1 MCGERVKHVAEGVS
15 DRHRLDSPWSINER
29 FDVRNSAP
37 LAIAILALTT
47 ACSVRSAAPAIP
59 TPTSDAHAADAR
71 ETRFVDSVLAVLTLE
86 DKVGQ
91 LTMSPAEG
99 LQTGPHRPP
108 GSEAQ
113 LRSGQAGSVIGITG
127 VGRTHALQKM
137 VVERS
142 PHRIPVL
149 FSLDVIH
156 GYRTIFPIPLAEAAS
171 FDPKLAESDARI
183 AATEA
188 AADGIL
194 WTFAPMVDIA
204 RDPRWG
210 RIMEGAGEEPYLGMV
225 MAAARVRGFQGRRL
239 NDPASILATAKH
251 YAGYGL
257 SEGGRDYAA
266 AEIGE
271 RAFWTTYL
279 APFRSAIDAGVASI
293 MPAFS
298 AVNGTPPHASVWML
312 RDVLRVRLGFRGL
325 VVSDWTGV
333 EELVKHGVAGTS
345 GAAAQLAMH
354 AGVDVDMSDGLYAD
368 SLPARARDNRQLRDQ
383 IDSATVH
390 VLRAKY
396 ELGLFSDPYHGAS
409 EEGVRRLTRTSAA
422 LEAARAGARESIVL
436 LKNDLA
442 TLPLSRAMRS
452 LAVIG
457 ALAADARSAMGGSS
471 AVGQAKETVSVLE
484 GLRRANPSMRIRY
497 AAGALP
503 EGADTSGLAEAEAL
517 VHDADAVVLV
527 LGESSDRTGEAESR
541 ASLELPL
548 AQSQLAQRVSR
559 AARGKPVVV
568 VLMNGRPLAI
578 PWIADS
584 IPAIVESWYLGSEH
598 GNALADILFGA
609 YSPSGKL
616 PVTFPRA
623 TGQVPLYLGHTNTG
637 RPHDP
642 NDKFTTGY
650 DDLPETPLYPYGFGL
665 SYTTFRYGNVQ
676 LSQLVIPA
684 GDSLGVSVPV
694 SNVGAR
700 DADEVVQLYL
710 RDDVASVA
718 RPVKQL
724 VRFQRVH
731 IRAGATDTVTFRL
744 RPEDLA
750 FYDLRMRR
758 VVEPGAFTLY
768 AGTNSLDTKKAHF
781 VVTGDTLVLEP
792 PTPRMQ

>member
-1 MCGERVKHVAEGVS
+1 MRT
-15 DRHRLDSPWSINER
+15 
-29 FDVRNSAP
+29 
-37 LAIAILALTT
+37 LAASLATVVGALA
-47 ACSVRSAAPAIP
+47 ACSVPHRAPDAGAAAPLGI
-59 TPTSDAHAADAR
+59 AADER
-71 ETRFVDSVLAVLTLE
+71 ESRFVDSLLSTLTLE
-86 DKVGQ
+86 EKVGQ

-99 LQTGPHRPP
+99 LQTGPRRKA
-108 GSEAQ
+108 GSLEQVRA
-113 LRSGQAGSVIGITG
+113 GQVGSVIGIWG
-127 VGRTHALQKM
+127 AARTHAMQKIAA
-137 VVERS
+137 EES

-156 GYRTIFPIPLAEAAS
+156 GYRTIFPVPLAEAAS
-171 FDPKLAESDARI
+171 FDPALVESNARLAAIE
-183 AATEA
+183 ATA
-188 AADGIL
+188 NGIT

-210 RIMEGAGEEPYLGMV
+210 RIVEGSGEEPYLGSV
-225 MAAARVRGFQGRRL
+225 LAASRVRGFQGVRL
-239 NDPASILATAKH
+239 SDPGSMLATAKH
-251 YAGYGL
+251 FAGYGA
-257 SEGGRDYAA
+257 SEGGRDYAT
-266 AEIGE
+266 AEISE
-271 RAFWTTYL
+271 RTFWSTYL
-279 APFRSAIDAGVASI
+279 PPFGAAIGAGVGSI

-298 AVNGTPPHASVWML
+298 AVNGSPPHASTWML
-312 RDVLRVRLGFRGL
+312 RDVLRERLGFRGL
-325 VVSDWTGV
+325 VVSDWTGII
-333 EELVKHGVAGTS
+333 ELVKHGVAGTS
-345 GAAAQLAMH
+345 GAAAQLAMR
-354 AGVDVDMSDGLYAD
+354 AGVDVDMADALYAD
-368 SLPARARDNRQLRDQ
+368 SLPARARADQRLRTD
-383 IDSATVH
+383 IDESVRR

-409 EEGVRRLTRTSAA
+409 EEKASRLTLTSANRA
-422 LEAARAGARESIVL
+422 AARAGARESIVL
-436 LKNDLA
+436 LKNELA
-442 TLPLSRAMRS
+442 TLPLSRSIRS

-457 ALAADARSAMGGSS
+457 ALGADAKSAMGSWTI
-471 AVGQAKETVSVLE
+471 VGRANEAVSVLD
-484 GLRRANPSMRIRY
+484 GLRRAIPSMRVHY
-497 AAGALP
+497 AVGAEP
-503 EGADTSGLAEAEAL
+503 EGADTSGIPDAEAL
-517 VHDADAVVLV
+517 VHDVDAVVLV

-541 ASLELPL
+541 AVLELPV
-548 AQSQLAQRVSR
+548 AQLQLAQRVSR
-559 AARGKPVVV
+559 AARGKPMVV

-623 TGQVPLYLGHTNTG
+623 TGQVPLYLAHTNTG

-642 NDKFTTGY
+642 YDKYTTGY

-665 SYTTFRYGNVQ
+665 SYTTFRYGNVH
-676 LSQLVIPA
+676 LSHLIVPT

-731 IRAGATDTVTFRL
+731 IRAGATDTVTFTL
-744 RPEDLA
+744 HAADLS

-768 AGTNSLDTKKAHF
+768 AGTNSVDTKKAHF